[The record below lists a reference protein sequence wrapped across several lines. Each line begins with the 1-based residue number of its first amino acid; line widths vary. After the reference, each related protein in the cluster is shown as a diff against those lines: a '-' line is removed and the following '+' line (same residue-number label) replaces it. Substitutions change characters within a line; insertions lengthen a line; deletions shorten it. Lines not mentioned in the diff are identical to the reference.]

1 MTMTNDVVCSHEVH
15 CKSRLMF
22 ELYMLH
28 LPNMCRHRQIKQSA
42 FGLASSL
49 NMPPLALC
57 LYLPDPKGRDLHH
70 L

>member
-1 MTMTNDVVCSHEVH
+1 MTMTNDSICSHKVH
-15 CKSRLMF
+15 SQSKLMF
-22 ELYMLH
+22 ELYVLH

-49 NMPPLALC
+49 NMLPLTIC
-57 LYLPDPKGRDLHH
+57 LYLPDPEGRDLHY